1 MTACDLKN
9 IERLEE
15 EENLSL
21 DIIRTEAF
29 ATHHFTANWIQMASV
44 LANIFLHA
52 AGTVVDWCPYII
64 HATIIQNLAITQ
76 QRFVLS
82 LIRLLSHRT

>member
-21 DIIRTEAF
+21 DIIGRRHLQHIISLLTEF
-29 ATHHFTANWIQMASV
+29 KWPQYWLVFS
-44 LANIFLHA
+44 F
-52 AGTVVDWCPYII
+52 
-64 HATIIQNLAITQ
+64 TQ
-76 QRFVLS
+76 QGR
-82 LIRLLSHRT
+82 R